1 MTHAVFVFRC
11 NFEAHLFLVFD
22 KERRYRN
29 HVNVEV
35 VEVLVRGQVDWD
47 LFVLPF
53 SASGERRDA
62 IAFHF

>member
-1 MTHAVFVFRC
+1 MTHAVFVFRRD
-11 NFEAHLFLVFD
+11 FEAHLFFVFH

-47 LFVLPF
+47 FFVLPF
-53 SASGERRDA
+53 SASGER
-62 IAFHF
+62 

>member
-1 MTHAVFVFRC
+1 MTHAVFVFRRD
-11 NFEAHLFLVFD
+11 FEAHLFLVFD

-35 VEVLVRGQVDWD
+35 VEVLVRGQVNRY

-53 SASGERRDA
+53 SASSESRDA